1 MFALYFILVA
11 LFSTQLDSDLH
22 LTVLLL
28 CMIKSRQSGQILL
41 IVVLTMIV
49 ALTVGLSIA
58 ARIVTELKISKQNEE
73 SQRAFQAAE
82 AGIQQTIQRQE
93 SINNLDNPVPLD
105 NNSAFSTTY
114 EADEGQSIILNNEQ

>member
-1 MFALYFILVA
+1 
-11 LFSTQLDSDLH
+11 
-22 LTVLLL
+22 
-28 CMIKSRQSGQILL
+28 
-41 IVVLTMIV
+41 MIV

-105 NNSAFSTTY
+105 NNSAFSTDLLLAFELLT
-114 EADEGQSIILNNEQ
+114 DEVLELLIMF